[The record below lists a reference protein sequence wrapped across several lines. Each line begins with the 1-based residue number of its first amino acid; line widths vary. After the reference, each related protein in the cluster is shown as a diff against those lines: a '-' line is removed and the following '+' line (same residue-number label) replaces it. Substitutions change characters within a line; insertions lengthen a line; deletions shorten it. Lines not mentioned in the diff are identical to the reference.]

1 MSPRFTLA
9 FDQFVDWVVDCMV
22 PPAVRTVGGIGIL
35 TTLASL
41 LVWLSESLQSAFT
54 ALYSGFVAVCVF
66 SAAMGVLY
74 VCCRV
79 EQCRSMGKI
88 NSFNKALEDRHHLRP
103 LDVTEANVLQ
113 EDDWIEDEME
123 RCYDHVL
130 ADSFTRL
137 HTGAQ
142 SLLQ

>member
-22 PPAVRTVGGIGIL
+22 PPAVRTVGGIGVL
-35 TTLASL
+35 TILASL
-41 LVWLSESLQSAFT
+41 LVWLLESLQSAFT
-54 ALYSGFVAVCVF
+54 ALYSGFVTVCAF

-103 LDVTEANVLQ
+103 LDTTEANVLK
-113 EDDWIEDEME
+113 EDGWIAAEME
-123 RCYDHVL
+123 HCYDRVL
-130 ADSFTRL
+130 ADSFASL
-137 HTGAQ
+137 HKEAE